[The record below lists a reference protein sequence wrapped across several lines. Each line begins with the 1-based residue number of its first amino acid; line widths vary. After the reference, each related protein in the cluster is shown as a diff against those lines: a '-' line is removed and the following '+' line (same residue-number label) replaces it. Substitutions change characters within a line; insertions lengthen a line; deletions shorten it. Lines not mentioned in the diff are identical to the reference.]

1 MMPDY
6 GIVVIRANTAERRNC
21 PDENDNKKQEKSMTG
36 HWRDRAATSFQ
47 CQKEPASG
55 SRGMVV
61 SNHPLASSA
70 GAEMLA
76 AGGNAIDA
84 AIATLFTLTVVE
96 PMMVGIIGGG
106 MAHIRLADG
115 SHRFIDGQSTVPLAV
130 RPDTY
135 KSKPGSAHDVFD
147 TVGDENLTGPKAVAV
162 PGSLKAWCE
171 TLQRFGTMSLADVMQ
186 PAIKHAA
193 RGYVATP
200 YLHECIADSAQE
212 MLKDKE
218 ISAIYLPN
226 GMPLKAG
233 ERVVQSEYA
242 ETLTYISQRGEA
254 ALYHGPLGD
263 ILVDYMKKKGGFIA
277 REDLTRYK
285 TVERQPIR
293 ADYRGWEILGP
304 PPPAA
309 SGVHIAQ
316 MLNILEGY
324 DIAKL
329 GFGSAATIHYLAEVL
344 KIAFAD
350 RAAASGDPD
359 FINVPVERLTS
370 KTYADERRRAIDSN
384 RAQAWGAGVAQ
395 LESADTTHM
404 TAADAFGNV
413 VATTQT
419 INNLFGA
426 KILIPGLGT
435 VPNNYMNLY
444 DPRPGH
450 ALSLAP
456 AKRVT
461 TSMSPMM
468 ALRDGKLVYALGLPG
483 GKRIF
488 PSAMQALIN
497 LIDHGMSLQE
507 AVEAPRVWTEGN
519 ALEVETAV
527 PEGVR
532 AKLTS
537 MGHRVQVK
545 PTVAGGMNAIE
556 FHDDGGMSGA
566 ACWRA
571 DGTPI
576 GIAGGLARA
585 GIRFALA

>member
-1 MMPDY
+1 
-6 GIVVIRANTAERRNC
+6 
-21 PDENDNKKQEKSMTG
+21 MTG
-36 HWRDRAATSFQ
+36 NWRDRAGTAFV
-47 CQKEPASG
+47 CQKQPATG

-61 SNHPLASSA
+61 SNHPLASAA

-130 RPDTY
+130 KSDTY
-135 KSKPGSAHDVFD
+135 RSKPGSAHDVFD
-147 TVGDENLTGPKAVAV
+147 TVDNENLNGPKAVAV

-171 TLQRFGTMSLADVMQ
+171 TQRRFGTMSLADVMQ
-186 PAIKHAA
+186 PAIKHAS
-193 RGYVATP
+193 RGFAATP
-200 YLHECIADSAQE
+200 YLHECVTDGAEE
-212 MLKDKE
+212 MLKDKA
-218 ISAIYLPN
+218 ISAIYLPDGKPVN
-226 GMPLKAG
+226 AG
-233 ERVVQSEYA
+233 DRVVQAEYA
-242 ETLTYISQRGEA
+242 ETLTHISRHGEA

-263 ILVDYMKKKGGFIA
+263 ILVDYMKAHGGFIT
-277 REDLTRYK
+277 REDLASYK
-285 TVERQPIR
+285 TAERAPIR
-293 ADYRGWEILGP
+293 ADYRGWQILGP

-324 DIAKL
+324 DIAAM
-329 GFGSAATIHYLAEVL
+329 GFGTSETVHLLAEVL

-359 FINVPVERLTS
+359 FVGVPVERLTS
-370 KTYADERRRAIDSN
+370 KDYAGERRRAIDPR
-384 RAQAWGAGVAQ
+384 RAQNWGAGVAQ
-395 LESADTTHM
+395 LESAHTTHM
-404 TAADAFGNV
+404 TAADAMGNV

-456 AKRVT
+456 GKRVT

-468 ALRDGKLVYALGLPG
+468 ALRNGKLVYALGLPG
-483 GKRIF
+483 GKKIF
-488 PSAMQALIN
+488 PSALQALLN
-497 LIDHGMSLQE
+497 LIDHGMGLQE

-519 ALEVETAV
+519 ALEVELAV
-527 PEGVR
+527 PDRVR
-532 AKLTS
+532 AALTS
-537 MGHRVQVK
+537 LGHKVLAV
-545 PTVAGGMNAIE
+545 PTVAGGMNAIQ
-556 FHDDGGMSGA
+556 FHDDGSLRGA

-576 GIAGGLARA
+576 GLAGGLARA
-585 GIRFALA
+585 GVRFGLA

>member
-1 MMPDY
+1 M
-6 GIVVIRANTAERRNC
+6 
-21 PDENDNKKQEKSMTG
+21 KQ
-36 HWRDRAATSFQ
+36 
-47 CQKEPASG
+47 
-55 SRGMVV
+55 
-61 SNHPLASSA
+61 
-70 GAEMLA
+70 
-76 AGGNAIDA
+76 
-84 AIATLFTLTVVE
+84 
-96 PMMVGIIGGG
+96 
-106 MAHIRLADG
+106 
-115 SHRFIDGQSTVPLAV
+115 
-130 RPDTY
+130 
-135 KSKPGSAHDVFD
+135 
-147 TVGDENLTGPKAVAV
+147 
-162 PGSLKAWCE
+162 
-171 TLQRFGTMSLADVMQ
+171 
-186 PAIKHAA
+186 
-193 RGYVATP
+193 
-200 YLHECIADSAQE
+200 
-212 MLKDKE
+212 
-218 ISAIYLPN
+218 
-226 GMPLKAG
+226 
-233 ERVVQSEYA
+233 
-242 ETLTYISQRGEA
+242 
-254 ALYHGPLGD
+254 
-263 ILVDYMKKKGGFIA
+263 KGGFIA
-277 REDLTRYK
+277 REDLTRYR

-293 ADYRGWEILGP
+293 ADYRGWQILGP

-309 SGVHIAQ
+309 SGVHITQ

-324 DIAKL
+324 DIGKL
-329 GFGSAATIHYLAEVL
+329 GFGSAETIHYLAEVL

-370 KTYADERRRAIDSN
+370 KAYADERRRAIDSN

-456 AKRVT
+456 GKRVT

-519 ALEVETAV
+519 ALEMESAV
-527 PEGVR
+527 PESVR
-532 AKLTS
+532 ARLTA
-537 MGHRVQVK
+537 MGHRVQVM

-556 FHDDGGMSGA
+556 FHEGGGMSGA

-585 GIRFALA
+585 GVRFALGS

>member
-1 MMPDY
+1 MS
-6 GIVVIRANTAERRNC
+6 GN
-21 PDENDNKKQEKSMTG
+21 
-36 HWRDRAATSFQ
+36 WRDRAGTSFS
-47 CQKEPASG
+47 CQKMPAVS

-115 SHRFIDGQSTVPLAV
+115 SHRFIDGQSTVPSAV
-130 RPDTY
+130 RDTTY
-135 KSKPGSAHDVFD
+135 RSKPGSAHDVFD
-147 TVGDENLTGPKAVAV
+147 TVGNENLTGPKAVAT

-171 TLQRFGTMSLADVMQ
+171 TLRRFGTMSLADVLQ

-193 RGYVATP
+193 RGYATTP
-200 YLHECIADSAQE
+200 YLHECITESAEE
-212 MLKDKE
+212 MRKDKP
-218 ISAIYLPN
+218 IAAIYLPN
-226 GMPLKAG
+226 GQPLKVG

-242 ETLTYISQRGEA
+242 ETLRYIADHGEK
-254 ALYHGPLGD
+254 ALYEGPLGD
-263 ILVDYMKKKGGFIA
+263 ILVDYMEKSGGFIRRA
-277 REDLTRYK
+277 DLTNYK

-293 ADYRGWEILGP
+293 ADYRGWTIFGP

-309 SGVHIAQ
+309 SGVHITQ

-324 DIAKL
+324 DIGKL
-329 GFGSAATIHYLAEVL
+329 GFGTSETIHYLAEVL

-359 FINVPVERLTS
+359 YVGVPVEKLTS
-370 KTYADERRRAIDSN
+370 KAYADERRRAIDPA
-384 RAQAWGAGVAQ
+384 RAQAWSAGVSQ
-395 LESADTTHM
+395 LESAHTTHM

-435 VPNNYMNLY
+435 IANNYMNLF

-456 AKRVT
+456 GKRVT

-468 ALRDGKLVYALGLPG
+468 ALQDGKLRYALGLPG

-519 ALEVETAV
+519 ALEVEQAV
-527 PEGVR
+527 PVDVR
-532 AKLTS
+532 SKLAS
-537 MGHRVQVK
+537 LGHRVAAVA
-545 PTVAGGMNAIE
+545 TVAGGMNGIA
-556 FHDDGGMSGA
+556 FHDDGTMTGA

-571 DGTPI
+571 DGTPV
-576 GIAGGLARA
+576 GLSGGLAKS
-585 GIRFALA
+585 GIRFRLD

>member
-1 MMPDY
+1 MT
-6 GIVVIRANTAERRNC
+6 AN
-21 PDENDNKKQEKSMTG
+21 
-36 HWRDRAATSFQ
+36 WRDRAGTTFKCLKQ
-47 CQKEPASG
+47 PASG

-115 SHRFIDGQSTVPLAV
+115 SHRFIDGQSTVPAAV
-130 RPDTY
+130 KPDTY

-147 TVGDENLTGPKAVAV
+147 TVGDENLNGPRAVAV

-171 TLQRFGTMSLADVMQ
+171 TLERFGTMSLADVMQ
-186 PAIKHAA
+186 PAIKHAS
-193 RGYVATP
+193 RGYAATP
-200 YLHECIADSAQE
+200 YLHECITDSFDD
-212 MLKDKE
+212 MRKDRP
-218 ISAIYLPN
+218 ISAIYLPK
-226 GMPLKAG
+226 GEPLKPG
-233 ERVVQSEYA
+233 ERVVQAEYA
-242 ETLTYISQRGEA
+242 ETLKHIAQHGSA
-254 ALYHGPLGD
+254 ALYSGPLGD
-263 ILVDYMKKKGGFIA
+263 ILIDYMKKNGGFIA
-277 REDLTRYK
+277 REDLTSYK
-285 TVERQPIR
+285 TVERAPIR

-324 DIAKL
+324 DITAK
-329 GFGSAATIHYLAEVL
+329 GFGTAETIHLLAEVL

-359 FINVPVERLTS
+359 YIKVPVQRLTS
-370 KTYADERRRAIDSN
+370 KDYARERRENIDIT
-384 RAQAWGAGVAQ
+384 RAQKWGAGVSQ
-395 LESADTTHM
+395 LEGAHTTHM
-404 TAADAFGNV
+404 TAADAMGNV

-456 AKRVT
+456 GKRVT

-468 ALRDGKLVYALGLPG
+468 ALRNGKLVYALGLPG

-488 PSAMQALIN
+488 PSALQALIN

-519 ALEVETAV
+519 ALEVEFAV
-527 PEGVR
+527 PDAVR
-532 AKLTS
+532 GKLAAW
-537 MGHRVQVK
+537 GHKVAAV
-545 PTVAGGMNAIE
+545 PTVAGGMNAIQ
-556 FHDDGGMSGA
+556 FGDDGMLTGA

-571 DGTPI
+571 DGTPV
-576 GIAGGLARA
+576 GLAGGLARA
-585 GIRFALA
+585 GVRFGLA

>member
-1 MMPDY
+1 
-6 GIVVIRANTAERRNC
+6 
-21 PDENDNKKQEKSMTG
+21 MTG
-36 HWRDRAATSFQ
+36 NWRDRTDTAFTCERQGAT
-47 CQKEPASG
+47 G

-61 SNHPLASSA
+61 SNHPLASAA

-84 AIATLFTLTVVE
+84 AIATLFALTVVE

-115 SHRFIDGQSTVPLAV
+115 THRVIDGQSTVPLAV
-130 RPDTY
+130 RPDSY
-135 KSKPGSAHDVFD
+135 RPRPGAAHDVFD
-147 TVGDENLTGPKAVAV
+147 TVGNENLTGPRAVAV
-162 PGSLKAWCE
+162 PGALKAWCE
-171 TLQRFGTMSLADVMQ
+171 TLRRFGTMPLADVMQ

-193 RGYVATP
+193 RGFAATS
-200 YLHECIADSAQE
+200 YLSECIADSASG
-212 MLKDKE
+212 MLKDKP
-218 ISAIYLPN
+218 IAAIFLPK
-226 GMPLKAG
+226 GEPLKPG
-233 ERVVQSEYA
+233 NRVVQTEYA
-242 ETLTYISQRGEA
+242 ETLAFIAGHGEA
-254 ALYHGPLGD
+254 ALYDGPLGD
-263 ILVDYMKKKGGFIA
+263 VLVDYMKRHDGFIA
-277 REDLTRYK
+277 RADLTSYK
-285 TVERQPIR
+285 TVERAPIR
-293 ADYRGWEILGP
+293 ADYRGWAILGP

-309 SGVHIAQ
+309 SGVHIAE

-324 DIAKL
+324 DIGGL
-329 GFGSAATIHYLAEVL
+329 GFGTADTVHLLAEAM

-359 FINVPVERLTS
+359 HVAVPVERLTS
-370 KTYADERRRAIDSN
+370 KDYAHERRSAIDPG
-384 RAQAWGAGVAQ
+384 RAKAWRAGVGPF
-395 LESADTTHM
+395 ESAHTTHM
-404 TAADAFGNV
+404 TVADSFGNV

-419 INNLFGA
+419 INDLFGA
-426 KILIPGLGT
+426 KILIPGLGAI
-435 VPNNYMNLY
+435 PNNYMHLF

-456 AKRVT
+456 GKRVT

-519 ALEVETAV
+519 ALEVEPAI
-527 PEGVR
+527 PEAAREKLR
-532 AKLTS
+532 A
-537 MGHRVQVK
+537 MGHDVVEMA
-545 PTVAGGMNAIE
+545 TVGGGMNAIQ
-556 FHDDGGMSGA
+556 FCDDGTLSGA

-576 GIAGGLARA
+576 GLSGGLARP
-585 GIRFALA
+585 GVRFGLR

>member
-1 MMPDY
+1 MIM
-6 GIVVIRANTAERRNC
+6 G
-21 PDENDNKKQEKSMTG
+21 G
-36 HWRDRAATSFQ
+36 HWRDRTNTVFE
-47 CQKEPASG
+47 CQKRPASG

-96 PMMVGIIGGG
+96 PMMIGIIGGG

-115 SHRFIDGQSTVPLAV
+115 SHRFIDGQSTVPSAV
-130 RPDTY
+130 AGDTY
-135 KSKPGSAHDVFD
+135 RSKPGSAHDVFD
-147 TVGDENLTGPKAVAV
+147 TVDDENLTGPKAVAV
-162 PGSLKAWCE
+162 PGSLMAWCE
-171 TLQRFGTMSLADVMQ
+171 TLRRFGTMSLAEIMQ

-193 RGYVATP
+193 RGYAVTP
-200 YLHECIADSAQE
+200 YLHECICDAAAE
-212 MLKDKE
+212 MRKDKP
-218 ISAIYLPN
+218 ISAIFLPK
-226 GMPLKAG
+226 GEPLTTG
-233 ERVVQSEYA
+233 ERVVQAEYA
-242 ETLTYISQRGEA
+242 ETLTYISRHGEA
-254 ALYHGPLGD
+254 ALYGGPLGD
-263 ILVDYMKKKGGFIA
+263 ILVDYMKAHGGFVGKD
-277 REDLTRYK
+277 DLTSYK
-285 TVERQPIR
+285 TVERAPIR
-293 ADYRGWEILGP
+293 ADYRGWQIMGP

-324 DIAKL
+324 DL
-329 GFGSAATIHYLAEVL
+329 TTSGFGTAETIHLLAEVL

-350 RAAASGDPD
+350 RAAASGDPAY
-359 FINVPVERLTS
+359 INVPVERLTS
-370 KTYADERRRAIDSN
+370 KDYARERRRAIDVA
-384 RAQAWGAGVAQ
+384 RAQKWSAGVEQ
-395 LESADTTHM
+395 LEGAHTTHM
-404 TAADAFGNV
+404 TAADSFGNV
-413 VATTQT
+413 VASTQT

-426 KILIPGLGT
+426 KFLIPGLGAI
-435 VPNNYMNLY
+435 PNNYMNLF

-456 AKRVT
+456 GKRVT

-519 ALEVETAV
+519 ALEVEQAV
-527 PEGVR
+527 PESVR
-532 AKLTS
+532 AQLRS
-537 MGHRVQVK
+537 MGHDVVEMA
-545 PTVAGGMNAIE
+545 TVGGGMNAIQ
-556 FHDDGGMSGA
+556 FLDDGALSGA
-566 ACWRA
+566 VCWRA

-576 GIAGGLARA
+576 GMAGGLAKP
-585 GIRFALA
+585 GVRFVLR

>member
-1 MMPDY
+1 
-6 GIVVIRANTAERRNC
+6 
-21 PDENDNKKQEKSMTG
+21 MTG
-36 HWRDRAATSFQ
+36 KWRDRAATLFE
-47 CQKEPASG
+47 CQKRPACG

-61 SNHPLASSA
+61 SNHPLASAA

-76 AGGNAIDA
+76 GGGNAIDA

-106 MAHIRLADG
+106 MAHIRLSDG
-115 SHRFIDGQSTVPLAV
+115 GHRFIDGQSTVPPAV
-130 RPDTY
+130 KPDTY
-135 KSKPGSAHDVFD
+135 RSKPGSAPEVFD
-147 TVGDENLTGPKAVAV
+147 TIDDENLNGPKAVAV

-171 TLQRFGTMSLADVMQ
+171 TLSRFGTMSLADVMQ
-186 PAIKHAA
+186 PAIKHAS
-193 RGYVATP
+193 RGFAVTP
-200 YLHECIADSAQE
+200 YLHECIVDGARE
-212 MLKDKE
+212 MLKDAP

-226 GMPLKAG
+226 GSPLKPG
-233 ERVVQSEYA
+233 DRVVQSEYA
-242 ETLTYISQRGEA
+242 ETLTYISRHGAA
-254 ALYHGPLGD
+254 ALYEGRLGD
-263 ILVDYMKKKGGFIA
+263 ILVDYMKRHDGFIST
-277 REDLTRYK
+277 EDLSSYE
-285 TVERQPIR
+285 TVERLPVR
-293 ADYRGWEILGP
+293 GDYRGWEILGP

-324 DIAKL
+324 DIAAK
-329 GFGSAATIHYLAEVL
+329 GFGTVETIHLLAEVL

-350 RAAASGDPD
+350 RAAASGDPE
-359 FINVPVERLTS
+359 FVAVPVERLIS
-370 KTYADERRRAIDSN
+370 KAYARERRDAIDPK
-384 RAQAWGAGVAQ
+384 RAKRWGAGVAQ
-395 LESADTTHM
+395 LESAHTTHM
-404 TAADAFGNV
+404 TAADAMGNV

-426 KILIPGLGT
+426 KFLIPGLGT

-450 ALSLAP
+450 ALSLLP
-456 AKRVT
+456 GKRVT

-468 ALRDGKLVYALGLPG
+468 ALREGKLVYALGLPG

-488 PSAMQALIN
+488 PSALQALIN
-497 LIDHGMSLQE
+497 LIDHGMSMQE

-519 ALEVETAV
+519 ALEVENAV

-532 AKLTS
+532 DALRS
-537 MGHRVQVK
+537 MGHDVQPVA
-545 PTVAGGMNAIE
+545 TVAGGMNAIE
-556 FHDDGGMSGA
+556 FHDNGTMTGA

-576 GIAGGLARA
+576 GLAGGLARS
-585 GIRFALA
+585 GVRFALI